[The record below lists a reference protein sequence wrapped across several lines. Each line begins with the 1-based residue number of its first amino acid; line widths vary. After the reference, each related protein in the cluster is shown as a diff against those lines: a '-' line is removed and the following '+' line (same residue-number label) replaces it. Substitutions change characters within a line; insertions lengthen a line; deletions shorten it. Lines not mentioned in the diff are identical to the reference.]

1 MKEYTVPRWI
11 DKDGVTE
18 NIPLT
23 TEYLQMAMTNH
34 ELLEEFQK
42 SSWPL
47 GVINVTSLFSIGE
60 GSVIYCYYDDGSKT
74 TRWGI
79 ASSLGAFLGNT
90 SIWPLTGATRRFCL
104 WKVNQ
109 SPEETTTL
117 GSVYWGS
124 LTMAPRPPEGI
135 PQFNGTVYY
144 IPVVSVQ
151 TEQSN

>member
-34 ELLEEFQK
+34 ELLEEFQD

-47 GVINVTSLFSIGE
+47 GTITVTSLFSIGG
-60 GSVIYCYYDDGSKT
+60 GSVIYCYYDSGSKT
-74 TRWGI
+74 THWGI
-79 ASSLGAFLGNT
+79 ASSLDAFMTNT
-90 SIWPLTGATRRFCL
+90 AIWPLGGATQQFCL
-104 WKVNQ
+104 WKVSQ
-109 SPEETTTL
+109 SVEKTNTL
-117 GSVYWGS
+117 GSVYWGK
-124 LTMAPRPPEGI
+124 LTMAPRPPEAI
-135 PQFNGTVYY
+135 PQFSGTLYY